1 MIQRAQSVY
10 LFLVVILMSL
20 LLIFPIATFTAA
32 NDIQYKFFSFGLKKI
47 VEGGSKMIISA
58 WPLFIL
64 ILGIACIS
72 FYNIFLF
79 QKRTTQMRL
88 CVYNILLLIGL
99 VILGYYYYHFFQKS
113 FDFIGHVF
121 KLAIVYPVVSIILN
135 AMAFSGIRKD
145 ELIVKTYERLRK

>member
-20 LLIFPIATFTAA
+20 LLIFPMASFTAA
-32 NDIQYKFFSFGLKKI
+32 NDLLYKFFSLGLKKI
-47 VEGGSKMIISA
+47 VAGESQMVVTA
-58 WPLFIL
+58 LPLFIL
-64 ILGIACIS
+64 IIAIACIS

-79 QKRTTQMRL
+79 QKRTIQMRL

-99 VILGYYYYHFFQKS
+99 IVLIFFYYHYFQKS
-113 FDFIGHVF
+113 FNFTSHTF
-121 KLAIVYPVVSIILN
+121 KIAVVYPVISIILSI
-135 AMAFSGIRKD
+135 MAFSGIRRD